1 MKMSEGLLDLEGG
14 GGTSRTLQTL
24 KGELKLEEMEAG
36 PRLGSS
42 SSLVEDTS

>member
-1 MKMSEGLLDLEGG
+1 MNEGLLNLEGR

-36 PRLGSS
+36 QQLGSS
-42 SSLVEDTS
+42 SSLVKDTN